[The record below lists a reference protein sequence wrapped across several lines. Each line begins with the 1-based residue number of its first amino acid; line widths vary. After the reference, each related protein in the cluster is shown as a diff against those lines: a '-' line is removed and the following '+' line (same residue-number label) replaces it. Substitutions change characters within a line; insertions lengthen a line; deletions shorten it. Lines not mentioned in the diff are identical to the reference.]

1 MNTRKRRTAGAP
13 APRARAGHGRQRLHL
28 IDSCISA
35 LHAHGPSRTTVEKVV
50 AIAKMSPGIVRFYF
64 DSKAAMLIASLEFLA
79 AEFEERLLVP
89 VAQIK
94 HNPVAAL
101 ELLIKL
107 YLDSDIASARKISVW
122 YAFWGEAN
130 SRQEYYDICGQK
142 DQRFAALVH
151 ALIERLIVDTGQRQ
165 LDPDGIALGLIGVL
179 EMLWQGFAFQQ
190 EATIDRAAARHRCMA
205 YLRSIFP
212 EQFGARPVDRQV
224 PAVGVRWPAVGA
236 QGTAVSAARRSI
248 DAAGGAGAGRYAD
261 AERCAL
267 ERARLFQDV
276 WQGVGH
282 ASDLPRA
289 GDYLAVDIGAERA
302 LLIRDAAG
310 CLQAYRNSCPVQP
323 HRLVAEGRGGLDPM
337 LHCRTHG
344 LRFDWGAGGSAMGL
358 SPLRLRQSDGCLFI
372 AVGAA
377 TDHAPLAEFTRGLE
391 RFVRAGGSPVDI
403 TLEADWKLIVEQWLE
418 LSLSGD
424 GDAAGALRWDDIEVA
439 IAPDLCTWQAR
450 LRTDSPGWSASH
462 YADLSGAKT
471 ASRWQRRFLF
481 PNQFLELRPDGAS
494 MLSVVPLGPARS
506 RLLRTEFA
514 GRGDG
519 TEFAGRGGGA
529 QRAGRGNPAEGAGRG
544 GRVERAAQ
552 QYAADPIGRISP
564 ALRFLA
570 HRLTDCFR
578 PRWRD
583 FIETLQRGIAGLG
596 HPEFPREPST
606 AAHAAFRTHYN
617 RLLAG
622 TALFEGDTHEL
633 D

>member
-1 MNTRKRRTAGAP
+1 MKTRRRRTAGART
-13 APRARAGHGRQRLHL
+13 PRARAGGGRQRLHL

-35 LHAHGPSRTTVEKVV
+35 LHVHGPSRTTVEKVV

-64 DSKAAMLIASLEFLA
+64 DSKAAMLIAALEFLA

-142 DQRFAALVH
+142 DERFAALVH
-151 ALIERLIVDTGQRQ
+151 ELIERLIEATGQRH

-190 EATIDRAAARHRCMA
+190 EAAIDRAAARHRCMA

-212 EQFGARPVDRQV
+212 EQFGAKPVEL
-224 PAVGVRWPAVGA
+224 
-236 QGTAVSAARRSI
+236 QGPAARRSI
-248 DAAGGAGAGRYAD
+248 DAANGSGAGRYAD

-267 ERARLFQDV
+267 ERARLFQGV
-276 WQGVGH
+276 WQAVGH
-282 ASDLPRA
+282 ASDLPHAR
-289 GDYLAVDIGAERA
+289 DYLAVDLGAERA
-302 LLIRDAAG
+302 LLFRDG
-310 CLQAYRNSCPVQP
+310 EGRLQAYRNSCPVQP
-323 HRLVAEGRGGLDPM
+323 HRLLTEGRGRLGAV

-344 LRFDWGAGGSAMGL
+344 LRFDLAAGGSAIGL
-358 SPLRLRQSDGCLFI
+358 EPMRLRESDGCLFI

-377 TDHAPLAEFTRGLE
+377 AEHAPLAAFTQGFDRCA
-391 RFVRAGGSPVDI
+391 RPIASPVEVTVD
-403 TLEADWKLIVEQWLE
+403 ADWKLIVEQWLE
-418 LSLSGD
+418 LDLSGEPA
-424 GDAAGALRWDDIEVA
+424 AAGASCWNDIEVA

-450 LRTDSPGWSASH
+450 LRNASAGWSASH
-462 YADLSGAKT
+462 YADLSMA
-471 ASRWQRRFLF
+471 APEIRWQRRFLF

-494 MLSVVPLGPARS
+494 LLRVVPLGPGRS
-506 RLLRTEFA
+506 RSLLAEFTFPCRVASDSDGAA
-514 GRGDG
+514 GTPDPL
-519 TEFAGRGGGA
+519 GA
-529 QRAGRGNPAEGAGRG
+529 R
-544 GRVERAAQ
+544 
-552 QYAADPIGRISP
+552 ADPERGRRGRAERTDPRYPADVMGRLSP

-570 HRLTDCFR
+570 HRLTGCFR
-578 PRWRD
+578 PGSRD
-583 FIETLQRGIAGLG
+583 FIETLQQGLVGLG
-596 HPEFPREPST
+596 YPQSAKEPT
-606 AAHAAFRTHYN
+606 TGAHAAFRTHYN

-622 TALFEGDTHEL
+622 TRQFAGDTHEL